1 MHEIPRGGHAR
12 GRTEA
17 GTSSGDTRGSSISS
31 ARSDRERLQHHRSPA
46 QKTLLSQ
53 ALTKANDAVLLDN
66 AQEFEEAIDAY
77 EEACK
82 LLRKV
87 MQRSSGEGDK
97 KKLQAIVS
105 RVYSS
110 ICPGLMFLQCT
121 TYNNRVAE
129 LLGLAASMSD
139 LRGKA
144 LPRRPVS
151 DESSDEDVDELYDS
165 AQMPYSGTGM
175 QSSLSLTDLPPRR
188 QSLLPFGREEISQS
202 LLSHTTP
209 KLELAQPYPSEESD
223 EQGTFL
229 SVDDRMR
236 PEGMPPPLSPRRPPS
251 PSTIAEL
258 PASSKEASNSDLAQR
273 ARPLSTET
281 TSWLNTIDESGDS
294 SDSRVSSILFADG
307 DIRSN
312 AVQAEEELL
321 AALTAAADEAYDDLP
336 EEETMKHG
344 DPGDNQV
351 LTNARRNIAIAK
363 QLVRE
368 AEREAAASQQR
379 QRPAVKQQPNSV
391 VKQQEETNSAD
402 ADYLDEEA
410 EEEERLLEEMT
421 KGYVMDE
428 FEFNIQSKSALPRKS
443 DSSSNFSGRTWGSS
457 VGSTNVTSGTS
468 LSTLAEVVPP
478 LVKQIPPPAHPPPAT
493 ALPAPPPPLPA
504 PAPAIPAS
512 PPKPDSLQRINFDRP
527 TSGPGVRD
535 RRLSGQN
542 VQQLKIET
550 RSRRLSAASIPKAQ
564 LPPLTSLETESAAG
578 SRGIAVGNIPPLPS
592 TAPML
597 EATRTPASQPGT
609 PVASLHS
616 FDSAL
621 NQSPATS
628 IVKENE
634 STASAE
640 MPKIVPPSP
649 GRFQI
654 KAMPPPPMSIRK
666 NFSTS
671 SLRMR
676 NLSLT
681 NPEPSDVSPIT
692 PGSASFPLNRETSR
706 EAPASAQATGIPTA
720 ASHGLSEGGMTIFE
734 DPIQV
739 AQPKTPGTP
748 ASTRP
753 SNAPASLEPCPDS
766 FLLRPFW
773 LMRCLYQTIA
783 HPRGG
788 YVSTKLFIPKD
799 IWRVKNVKLKY
810 IDEKV
815 SQCDLL
821 TAALLKLAKVDT
833 LDANAVLEEMQSFE
847 SVLDQV
853 RDALKK
859 RLGNEV
865 GNPGSSS
872 MFRSATTADDAQA
885 DPSGSKNSGA
895 PGKSYLSS
903 WRKLRSKSSG
913 AVLNS
918 SYTPSTSTKDGHGK
932 DTYTLSSLPMTPN
945 PSSRQPRRDVRAIQT
960 TGSFA
965 NYQASLARLFDAAQV
980 LDQIARQVEDPGLK
994 CSNKTQVGLELCTRN
1009 AAEFFGFFVCRFAL
1023 SDIGMLLDKFVKRGS
1038 EWVLM

>member
-1 MHEIPRGGHAR
+1 MHEISPTGHAR

-31 ARSDRERLQHHRSPA
+31 ALSERERLQHHRSPA

-53 ALTKANDAVLLDN
+53 ALAKANDAVLLDN
-66 AQEFEEAIDAY
+66 AQEFEEAVDAY

-82 LLRKV
+82 LLRQV
-87 MQRSSGEGDK
+87 MQRSSGEDDK

-105 RVYSS
+105 RVKRST
-110 ICPGLMFLQCT
+110 CPRLMFLQRT
-121 TYNNRVAE
+121 TYNNRVVE
-129 LLGLAASMSD
+129 LLQLTASMSD

-151 DESSDEDVDELYDS
+151 DESSDEDIDEPYDGT
-165 AQMPYSGTGM
+165 QIPYIGTGM
-175 QSSLSLTDLPPRR
+175 QPSLSLTELPPRR

-209 KLELAQPYPSEESD
+209 RFELSQAYPSEESD
-223 EQGTFL
+223 EQRSFL

-236 PEGMPPPLSPRRPPS
+236 LEDMPPPLSPRRPPS
-251 PSTIAEL
+251 PSTLAEL
-258 PASSKEASNSDLAQR
+258 PASSKEVSNSDTIQR
-273 ARPLSTET
+273 ARALSTET

-294 SDSRVSSILFADG
+294 SDSRASSLLLADG

-312 AVQAEEELL
+312 AVQAQEELHAAL
-321 AALTAAADEAYDDLP
+321 AAAVDAAYDDLP
-336 EEETMKHG
+336 EEDTVKHG

-363 QLVRE
+363 ELVRE
-368 AEREAAASQQR
+368 AEREAAASQQSR
-379 QRPAVKQQPNSV
+379 RAALKQESTSAVN
-391 VKQQEETNSAD
+391 QQEESNVAD

-457 VGSTNVTSGTS
+457 IGSTNVTSGTS
-468 LSTLAEVVPP
+468 LSTLAEIVPP

-493 ALPAPPPPLPA
+493 ALPAPPLPLPA
-504 PAPAIPAS
+504 PASAVPAS
-512 PPKPDSLQRINFDRP
+512 PPKPDSLQRLNFDRP
-527 TSGPGVRD
+527 MSGPGVRD

-542 VQQLKIET
+542 AQQLKIET
-550 RSRRLSAASIPKAQ
+550 RPRRLSAASIPKTQ
-564 LPPLTSLETESAAG
+564 LPPLASLDTVSAAG
-578 SRGIAVGNIPPLPS
+578 SRGIAVGSIPPAPS
-592 TAPML
+592 TAPIL
-597 EATRTPASQPGT
+597 EATRTSASQPGT
-609 PVASLHS
+609 PVASIHS

-621 NQSPATS
+621 NQSPATAT
-628 IVKENE
+628 VVENE

-640 MPKIVPPSP
+640 MSKIMPPSP
-649 GRFQI
+649 GRFQT
-654 KAMPPPPMSIRK
+654 KAMPPPPVSIRK

-676 NLSLT
+676 NLSVT
-681 NPEPSDVSPIT
+681 NPETSDVSPIT
-692 PGSASFPLNRETSR
+692 PGSSSFPLNRETSK
-706 EAPASAQATGIPTA
+706 EAPIQVQPPGITTTA
-720 ASHGLSEGGMTIFE
+720 VHGLSEGSMTIFE

-739 AQPKTPGTP
+739 AQPLTPGTP

-788 YVSTKLFIPKD
+788 YVSTKLFIPRD
-799 IWRVKNVKLKY
+799 IWRVKNVKLRY
-810 IDEKV
+810 LDEKV

-821 TAALLKLAKVDT
+821 TAALLKIAKVDT
-833 LDANAVLEEMQSFE
+833 LDANAVLEEMQSLE

-853 RDALKK
+853 RDTLKK

-872 MFRSATTADDAQA
+872 LFRSATTADDAQA
-885 DPSGSKNSGA
+885 DPSGSKNGGVS
-895 PGKSYLSS
+895 GKSYLNS

-918 SYTPSTSTKDGHGK
+918 SHTTSTSTKDSNGK
-932 DTYTLSSLPMTPN
+932 DTHTLSSLPMTPN
-945 PSSRQPRRDVRAIQT
+945 PSSRQPRRDVRAIQP
-960 TGSFA
+960 TGPFA